1 METTATT
8 LQPLHKTV
16 SLASIGK
23 YPSTLQAYL
32 NEDERLRPF
41 YSEFPTDKLGWEKV
55 IANKDFST
63 ENRAKLV
70 ESLQLQYR
78 NSPSP
83 QVAKQIELLA
93 QDNCYTVTT
102 GHQIV
107 IHTGPLYF
115 ILKIASTIALA
126 KQLKAWFP
134 EKEFVPIYWMASEDH
149 DRDEI
154 NHFYLF
160 GKKLEW
166 LTEQTGAV
174 GRFNTNGLSD
184 LLANVNGV
192 PELFLKAAQAPT
204 LAEAMHELVLGLF
217 ADFPLLVIDADSKGL
232 KEVFKPIVAKELA
245 DQFAF
250 SALEKTTKAL
260 EEKGFPSQITGRAIN
275 LFYLKDNLRERIELE
290 GDTYKVNRTELQFSE
305 TEILAELEQ
314 QPDRFSPNVVLRPLF
329 QETILPNLA
338 YLGGPAE
345 VAYWFQ
351 LKGVFE
357 AANVAFPMLLPRAFG
372 MVVPAPQHQRM
383 VEMGLTLEE
392 LLLPANEL
400 KELLLSREAMEPIDF
415 SGAQQQLEQAFLFLQ
430 TQAELWDKTLVAT
443 VQAELAKAQKGADN
457 LEKRISK
464 AMESKFSNKANQ
476 ALVAQQKLFPEGGLQ
491 ERHSNILNFLMNDEQ
506 LIADITNSLNPL
518 DFSFNIWYR

>member
-8 LQPLHKTV
+8 LQPVHKTV

-41 YSEFPTDKLGWEKV
+41 YSEFPTNKLGWEKV
-55 IANKDFST
+55 IATKQFSA
-63 ENRAKLV
+63 ESRAALV
-70 ESLQLQYR
+70 QSLKEQY
-78 NSPSP
+78 NNYPSS

-107 IHTGPLYF
+107 INTGPLYF

-126 KQLKAWFP
+126 KQLKTWFP
-134 EKEFVPIYWMASEDH
+134 DKEFVPVYWMASEDH
-149 DRDEI
+149 DRDEV
-154 NHFYLF
+154 NHFFLF
-160 GKKLEW
+160 GKKQEW
-166 LTEQTGAV
+166 LTDQTGAV

-192 PELFLKAAQAPT
+192 PQLFIEASQASTLAQA
-204 LAEAMHELVLGLF
+204 MQELVLGLF
-217 ADFPLLVIDADSKGL
+217 ADFPLVVIDADSKGL
-232 KEVFKPIVAKELA
+232 KEVFKPIIANELNH
-245 DQFAF
+245 QFAF
-250 SALEKTTKAL
+250 SALEKTTQAL
-260 EEKGFPSQITGRAIN
+260 EENGFPSQITGRAIN

-290 GDTYKVNRTELQFSE
+290 GDTYKVNRTELQFSKA
-305 TEILAELEQ
+305 EIMAELEQ
-314 QPDRFSPNVVLRPLF
+314 HPDRFSPNVVLRPLY

-357 AANVAFPMLLPRAFG
+357 AADVAFPMVLPRAFG
-372 MVVPAPQHQRM
+372 MVVPVPQHQRM

-392 LLLPANEL
+392 LSLTANEL

-415 SGAQQQLEQAFLFLQ
+415 SEAQAQLQQSFLFLQ

-443 VQAELAKAQKGADN
+443 VQAELAKAQKGAEN

-476 ALVAQQKLFPEGGLQ
+476 ALAVQQKLFPEGGLQ
-491 ERHSNILNFLMNDEQ
+491 ERHSNILNFIMSDEQ